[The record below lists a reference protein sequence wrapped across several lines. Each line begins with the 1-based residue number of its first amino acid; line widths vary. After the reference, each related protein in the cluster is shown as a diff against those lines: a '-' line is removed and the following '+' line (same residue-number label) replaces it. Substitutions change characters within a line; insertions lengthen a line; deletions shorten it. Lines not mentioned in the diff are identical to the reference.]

1 MFFFGKYSLLDC
13 VGLECVLI
21 RSCKLDVVSNMSD
34 IFNEDNNHRSHYSVK
49 FVCRSTRRSHFL
61 SHNLLRASVHNIY
74 TLLGSSI
81 IL

>member
-1 MFFFGKYSLLDC
+1 MFEKKYSLLDY

-21 RSCKLDVVSNMSD
+21 RSCKLNVVSDMSD
-34 IFNEDNNHRSHYSVK
+34 IFNEDNNRRSHRSVK
-49 FVCRSTRRSHFL
+49 FVCRSTRRIHFL

-81 IL
+81 TL